1 MKLVLLLFNFKV
13 TGSQISYCLKF
24 KIFVGYLKSKKGCD
38 LSVKKFG
45 WNFVIIWN
53 YYYKFQADLL
63 ID

>member
-24 KIFVGYLKSKKGCD
+24 KIFVGYLKCKKGCD

-45 WNFVIIWN
+45 
-53 YYYKFQADLL
+53 
-63 ID
+63 